1 MGSRNWDSWISGW
14 RSIVQE
20 ISGFLELPDDAL
32 GGGHLGQLFVVTDAP
47 ELVRFVDDGLH
58 RHPPVLDHRVPELDP
73 ICEPLHDDLDGV
85 LRLLA
90 DQLGHVGENSYEGGP
105 NGPEAKHIP
114 NLSKTKKLLAD
125 IPHFNASKQ
134 SG

>member
-58 RHPPVLDHRVPELDP
+58 RHPPVLDHRIPELDP

-90 DQLGHVGENSYEGGP
+90 DQLGHVGEDSFEGGP
-105 NGPEAKHIP
+105 NGPEAKHIR
-114 NLSKTKKLLAD
+114 NFSKTKNPL
-125 IPHFNASKQ
+125 
-134 SG
+134 G